1 MCNQLAEIASF
12 SQGKCEA
19 AMRTATHNVTI
30 TLGHKGGATEGLLV
44 LQTSKSGGW
53 FSNIEQPACMQGRGR
68 VKRGSEDSSS
78 SERRGKQ
85 CAHVEERAVL
95 RDVRQVFCNGAACPN
110 KVQQPMQPTKKG
122 TLKVE
127 ACEGQQLPSALCTI

>member
-85 CAHVEERAVL
+85 CAHVEERGSHCAHVEL
-95 RDVRQVFCNGAACPN
+95 GICAEGHVWATCPCRR
-110 KVQQPMQPTKKG
+110 KHCAFKLM
-122 TLKVE
+122 
-127 ACEGQQLPSALCTI
+127 ALHRCAETSGLLMSEM